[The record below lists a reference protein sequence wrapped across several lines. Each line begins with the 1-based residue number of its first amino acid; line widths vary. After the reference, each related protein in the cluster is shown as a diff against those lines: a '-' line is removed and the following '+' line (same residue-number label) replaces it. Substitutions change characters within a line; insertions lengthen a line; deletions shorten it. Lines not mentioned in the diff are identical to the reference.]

1 MVFCYQIFFISQQ
14 LRYLLASI
22 YCLIPFRYD
31 RFENKWNMEKFLKG
45 KRRRSRKKTEE
56 KDVSDFVVVYSKRNV
71 SEMKSGHLDFYTA
84 INDSNS
90 HDITL

>member
-1 MVFCYQIFFISQQ
+1 
-14 LRYLLASI
+14 
-22 YCLIPFRYD
+22 
-31 RFENKWNMEKFLKG
+31 MEKFLKG